1 MLGGRGVYA
10 PLGLVSGRPWRPG
23 LGSVS
28 GSPKPASLS
37 LRASIQWF
45 GVSLLASPFVSGFEN
60 AINQW
65 REGERRLSRAS
76 PDQSHLLQRIADSL
90 VVELR
95 KRLGGR
101 FSAEELAELYGKGT
115 SWCLQLAMEIAPED
129 PWAWDSRTVVD
140 AAFAR
145 YLREAVDYAGGRL
158 IPTES

>member
-1 MLGGRGVYA
+1 M
-10 PLGLVSGRPWRPG
+10 
-23 LGSVS
+23 
-28 GSPKPASLS
+28 
-37 LRASIQWF
+37 
-45 GVSLLASPFVSGFEN
+45 SGFEN

-76 PDQSHLLQRIADSL
+76 PEQSHLLQRIADAL

-115 SWCLQLAMEIAPED
+115 SWCLQIAMEIASED